1 MTSLAQ
7 LGLGQSAKVVQLSKS
22 GEIAQRLMEMGV
34 TPGVAIRLVGS
45 APLGDPLEYE
55 LRGYRLCMRRTEAE
69 QIEVETFWM
78 STTTLRST
86 IRVALIG
93 NPNTGKSSLFNAL
106 AGVQQRVGNYPGVT
120 VEKKIGHFR
129 HGAEHF
135 EVIDLPGTYS
145 LAPRSPDEMVTVDVL
160 LGRRAGESPPDIVLS
175 IVDAANLQRNLYLVS
190 QVLSCGLPTVVALNM
205 VDVAADR
212 GIEID
217 VAGLAERL
225 GVPVIP
231 IQASRGQGLEE
242 LKLALIASAECNERE
257 PTDPFPSVFQ
267 EHTDQLSAHL
277 NAEREDPLPR
287 YLVERLILD
296 GNGYLEHQLLPSEQ
310 AIGHAELCVIRSSLA
325 ESGYPV
331 PAVEAMAR
339 YDWVGKILDGVVH
352 DPDRKHFTA
361 SDRIDAVLTHKVWGS
376 LVLIAVMTLLFSSI
390 FRFAAPAMGLVD
402 QGVSWLADLA
412 SGMIPEGAL
421 QSLLVDGIIGGVGAV
436 VIFLPQ
442 ILILFAFIAVLEDCG
457 YMARAAYLMDRVMAG
472 VGLNGRSFI
481 PLLSSFACAVPGIMA
496 TRVIE
501 NRRDRLATILIAPL
515 MSCSARLPVY
525 IILISAFVPAEHYL
539 GGIVGLQGLTMVVMY
554 GVGIAAA
561 VVVAWLLKNTL
572 LRSETPPFVLE
583 LPSYKMPSMRNV
595 FFRMAERGWDF
606 LYVAGTLIFAITII
620 VWALAYYPR
629 SEERVAEALAAQQAG
644 LTGHIATTEP
654 GTSERQAAEQE
665 LAAFN
670 EPENLEYLTDSLHQQ
685 FSFLGRAGKF
695 IEPVVRP
702 LGWDWRIGSA
712 AIASFPARE
721 VVMGVLG
728 VIYNLGGELDV
739 GEDSDQTRLQS
750 RLQAARWDDS
760 GKPVYNL
767 PVALSLMVFF
777 ALCAQCAATLAVI
790 KRETNSWRWP
800 VFAFSYMTALAYVG
814 AFITYQVTSRIW
826 L

>member
-1 MTSLAQ
+1 
-7 LGLGQSAKVVQLSKS
+7 
-22 GEIAQRLMEMGV
+22 
-34 TPGVAIRLVGS
+34 
-45 APLGDPLEYE
+45 
-55 LRGYRLCMRRTEAE
+55 
-69 QIEVETFWM
+69 M
-78 STTTLRST
+78 STSTLRAT

-93 NPNTGKSSLFNAL
+93 NPNTGKSTLFNAL

-120 VEKKIGHFR
+120 VEKKVGHFR
-129 HGAEHF
+129 HGEQPF

-145 LAPRSPDEMVTVDVL
+145 LAPRSPDEMVAVDVL
-160 LGRRAGESPPDIVLS
+160 LGRRSGESSPDIVVS
-175 IVDAANLQRNLYLVS
+175 IIDASNLQRNLYLVS

-217 VAGLAERL
+217 VAGLSQRL
-225 GVPVIP
+225 GVPVVP

-242 LKLALIASAECNERE
+242 LKLAIAAASDRDEHPAFNPFPAAFQEQTDRLVTQLNSGRE
-257 PTDPFPSVFQ
+257 P
-267 EHTDQLSAHL
+267 
-277 NAEREDPLPR
+277 PLPH

-296 GNGYLEHQLLPSEQ
+296 GNGYLEQHLITSEHTAQ
-310 AIGHAELCVIRSSLA
+310 HASLRTARESLA
-325 ESGYPV
+325 AAGLPI

-339 YDWVGKILDGVVH
+339 YDWVGKVLDGVVH
-352 DPDRKHFTA
+352 VPDRRQLTA

-376 LVLIAVMTLLFSSI
+376 LVLLAVMALLFSSI
-390 FRFAAPAMGLVD
+390 FRFAEPLMGWVD
-402 QGVSWLADLA
+402 TGVSWLAETA
-412 SGMIPEGAL
+412 AGMIPEGAL
-421 QSLLVDGIIGGVGAV
+421 QSLVVDGIIGGVGAV

-457 YMARAAYLMDRVMAG
+457 YMARAAYLMDRLMAG
-472 VGLNGRSFI
+472 VGLSGRSFI

-496 TRVIE
+496 ARVIE

-525 IILISAFVPAEHYL
+525 IILISAFVPAQSYL
-539 GGIVGLQGLTMVVMY
+539 GGLIGLQGLTMVSMY
-554 GVGIAAA
+554 LVGIFAA
-561 VVVAWLLKNTL
+561 VAIAWLLKKTL
-572 LRSETPPFVLE
+572 LRGETPPFVLE
-583 LPSYKMPSMRNV
+583 LPSYKTPSLRNV
-595 FFRMAERGWDF
+595 LFRMAERGWDF

-629 SEERVAEALAAQQAG
+629 SEAKVAEAVAARESVLQKN
-644 LTGHIATTEP
+644 IATATP
-654 GTSERQAAEQE
+654 GSPEHVAAEKA
-665 LAAFN
+665 LAEFN
-670 EPENLEYLTDSLHQQ
+670 EPENLDHLNASLHQQ
-685 FSFLGRAGKF
+685 FSFLGRAGKL

-728 VIYNLGGELDV
+728 VIYNLGGDLDV
-739 GEDSDQTRLQS
+739 GEESDQTRLQS
-750 RLQAARWDDS
+750 RLQAARWDDT
-760 GKPVYNL
+760 GEKVYNL

-790 KRETNSWRWP
+790 KRETNSWGWP
-800 VFAFSYMTALAYVG
+800 VFAFGYMTLLAYIG
-814 AFITYQVTSRIW
+814 ALVTYQVTSRIW